1 MSEDEKQRLAA
12 SSGLLSIA
20 IDRIG
25 ETVMGSKNTT
35 TVIDWA
41 IFKAPEF
48 LGFLSQ
54 GVKVIIHFLP
64 DSEGKDDD
72 DDSEDEEEEDDDVE
86 ENIYHRHERFRRR
99 HRRNA
104 SSMYAEKK
112 KLEVERRDKA
122 RLEERTRR
130 VTRVM
135 FLTDNKTT
143 LKLMRLVGEELVEAE
158 EIPVHLL
165 RDVVLGCNSDV
176 FFKSLQHLNG
186 SLDCHDSLS
195 QKNRC
200 FSIFLDAPSPFD
212 RRKILDLE
220 IQLIASHL
228 QEEIVAANK
237 ITIGL
242 GVVIQMQLMD
252 IRDILQEAANRNG
265 FLAQAI
271 EEEDEDFDI
280 EEGSSRGGFGFPG
293 AEIFLG
299 SEEECEFY
307 VRVLGV
313 VRVHDGM

>member
-1 MSEDEKQRLAA
+1 MGDKITEVAFDRVMEEFINSSILYVLISQSVFVDSSKDMLTTASNMHMLINRSVNTPHLATEELHASYIHGSSKYEKEIIGFENEESHEEGGEGQSQGGVETSLSGPSLDTMSEDEKQRLAA
-12 SSGLLSIA
+12 SSGLSSTA

-72 DDSEDEEEEDDDVE
+72 DDDDDSDDDEEEDDDVE

-143 LKLMRLVGEELVEAE
+143 LKLMRLVGEELVEGLSF
-158 EIPVHLL
+158 LL
-165 RDVVLGCNSDV
+165 FLRLL
-176 FFKSLQHLNG
+176 FFPL
-186 SLDCHDSLS
+186 LS
-195 QKNRC
+195 N
-200 FSIFLDAPSPFD
+200 
-212 RRKILDLE
+212 
-220 IQLIASHL
+220 
-228 QEEIVAANK
+228 
-237 ITIGL
+237 
-242 GVVIQMQLMD
+242 
-252 IRDILQEAANRNG
+252 
-265 FLAQAI
+265 
-271 EEEDEDFDI
+271 
-280 EEGSSRGGFGFPG
+280 
-293 AEIFLG
+293 
-299 SEEECEFY
+299 
-307 VRVLGV
+307 
-313 VRVHDGM
+313 